1 MPHTGKPIAGILKNP
16 AYNVAYANNNSAKI
30 PLCGCQLEPMTE
42 PATSSAILDSLS
54 EGVFTVD
61 HDWKI
66 TSFNRAAEDITGIL
80 REEAIGQHCA
90 DVLHSS
96 LCERQC
102 PIRAAIAAGTAVQDR
117 RGYFVDADGLR
128 VPISLSAAV
137 LADADGKPL
146 GGVECFRDLSEVEAL
161 RMQLRQQSEAGTSQ
175 HHKMQALLA
184 LVPVLANNP
193 VSVLIEGET
202 GTGKEVLARAIHAGG
217 KRQTKPFVAINCG
230 ALPDHLLESELFGYK
245 KGAFT
250 GADRDKPGR
259 FALAGDGTL
268 FLDEIGDVSP
278 ALQIRLLRVLQERE
292 FEPLGGTRAE
302 PMRARI
308 ISASHHCLK
317 ERVKSGDFREDL
329 YYRLDVVRLELPPL
343 RERACDI
350 PMLATQ
356 LLERSRLVIGG
367 DVLGFTPEAMAAL
380 QAHDW
385 PGNIR
390 ELANVIERGLVLC
403 RSESITLA
411 DLPPELAAP
420 GKPKT
425 AARIGQQAEAA
436 AILAALAANGSHRG
450 KTAAALGMHPAT
462 LYRKIKAWGLV

>member
-1 MPHTGKPIAGILKNP
+1 
-16 AYNVAYANNNSAKI
+16 
-30 PLCGCQLEPMTE
+30 MTE
-42 PATSSAILDSLS
+42 PAVTSAILDSVS

-66 TSFNRAAEDITGIL
+66 TFFNRAAEDITGIL

-96 LCERQC
+96 LCERHC
-102 PIRAAIAAGTAVQDR
+102 PIRAAMDSGAPVQDR
-117 RGYFVDADGLR
+117 RGYFVDVDGLR

-137 LADADGKPL
+137 LLDATGQPL
-146 GGVECFRDLSEVEAL
+146 GGVETFRDMSEVEAL
-161 RMQLRQQSEAGTSQ
+161 RGQLRQQSEAGTSQ
-175 HHKMQALLA
+175 NPKMQDLLA

-193 VSVLIEGET
+193 ASVLIEGET
-202 GTGKEVLARAIHAGG
+202 GTGKEVLARAIHANG
-217 KRQTKPFVAINCG
+217 KRHAKPFVAINCG

-259 FALAGDGTL
+259 FAVVGDGTL

-278 ALQIRLLRVLQERE
+278 ALQSRLLRVLQERE

-350 PMLATQ
+350 PLLATQ
-356 LLERSRLVIGG
+356 LLERSRLVFGS
-367 DVLGFTPEAMAAL
+367 DVQGFSPEAMAAL
-380 QAHDW
+380 QKHDW

-390 ELANVIERGLVLC
+390 ELANVIERALVLC
-403 RSESITLA
+403 RGDWITIA
-411 DLPPELAAP
+411 DLPPDFAVPSASSASTEQNP
-420 GKPKT
+420 PNS
-425 AARIGQQAEAA
+425 AARIGRQAEAA
-436 AILAALAANGSHRG
+436 AIRAALMDNGFHRG
-450 KTAAALGMHPAT
+450 KTAAALGMNPST
-462 LYRKIKAWGLV
+462 LYRKIKAWALA